1 MREFLAVID
10 IIELGAADQGDFARH
25 EFLMNISVG
34 KGRAV
39 GGNQKM
45 GIVKICGVKR
55 GLFDLAGPLG

>member
-10 IIELGAADQGDFARH
+10 IIELGATDQGDFARH

-55 GLFDLAGPLG
+55 G